1 MTVEEQKGG
10 IAPSSP
16 KDTEADM
23 KATLAAGLFAT
34 AVLGA
39 LPAPAPAQRSERV
52 LVIYGNDP
60 CPTNSSGE
68 EIVVCARRPETER
81 YRIPPNVR
89 EDGDN
94 SPERQSWAVRARAV
108 DAVTG
113 PGTDAVE
120 SCSTVGQGG
129 QTGCLKDIIADSQA
143 GWNADE
149 PVNTPQP
156 Q

>member
-1 MTVEEQKGG
+1 
-10 IAPSSP
+10 
-16 KDTEADM
+16 M
-23 KATLAAGLFAT
+23 KATLAAGLLAS
-34 AVLGA
+34 AVLGI
-39 LPAPAPAQRSERV
+39 LPAEAPAQRIRQ

-68 EIVVCARRPETER
+68 EIVVCARRPESER

-89 EDGDN
+89 EDGDA
-94 SPERQSWAVRARAV
+94 SPQRESWASRARAV

-113 PGTDAVE
+113 PGSDAVE

-129 QTGCLKDIIADSQA
+129 QTGCLKQMIDAATGDEA
-143 GWNADE
+143 ANA
-149 PVNTPQP
+149 PYNQP